1 MANAQVVSSKV
12 FQLIEIL
19 GSHSITVKDLRAL
32 LVAMRSDRPNFSPQ
46 RTLQILNCL
55 QTMAQ
60 ITGPEVYFH
69 LTGVNSA
76 IVRAGSYN
84 MDTVLHSLH
93 RRGPDH
99 VASSEHFH
107 LRDL

>member
-1 MANAQVVSSKV
+1 MHAPLLLCAATEHQLLRTVTDRAMCTHSRLLQVVSSKV

-32 LVAMRSDRPNFSPQ
+32 LVAMRSDRPHFSPQ
-46 RTLQILNCL
+46 RTLQVLNSL

-69 LTGVNSA
+69 FTGVNSA
-76 IVRAGSYN
+76 IVRN
-84 MDTVLHSLH
+84 
-93 RRGPDH
+93 
-99 VASSEHFH
+99 
-107 LRDL
+107 